1 MENKM
6 TKVTVDH
13 SAYIA
18 SHGKPAK
25 GKGSWVFAAT
35 RDANVDDMVFCS
47 PGTVAQCAKEAAA
60 KLNVTTV
67 FAQP

>member
-1 MENKM
+1 M

-13 SAYIA
+13 SAHIA
-18 SHGKPAK
+18 SHGRPAK

-35 RDANVDDMVFCS
+35 RNADVADMVFCNF
-47 PGTVAQCAKEAAA
+47 GTVAQCAKFAAA
-60 KLNVTTV
+60 QMGVTTV

>member
-1 MENKM
+1 M

-13 SAYIA
+13 SAHIA
-18 SHGKPAK
+18 SHGRPAK

-35 RDANVDDMVFCS
+35 RDADVDDMVFCDF
-47 PGTVAQCAKEAAA
+47 GTVAQCAKFAAE
-60 KLNVTTV
+60 KLGVKVV